1 VLRRLMTVAVLVGA
15 SLAGLTPARAA
26 DSTTI
31 YTLQIG
37 DLSPRLAGQP
47 TDFAAVLAT
56 GTTPLAG
63 EPLTLW
69 LKPYG
74 ASAFSVAGHATTD
87 ADGYAVAWS
96 TLASNAAVKWTFDGD
111 GAYPASESAP
121 YVVQISPRV
130 TRHVNDRTL
139 RRGQRLVVRGRSIP
153 AKPGCTV
160 KLWRG
165 ELRPLV
171 QGPKP
176 VRLAVSTVRADGSYR
191 LVHRFH
197 RKMRM
202 RIAVTVSA
210 CAGNARGLSSY
221 VGIRVR

>member
-1 VLRRLMTVAVLVGA
+1 MLRRLMTVVVLVAA
-15 SLAGLTPARAA
+15 SLAAVGPARAA
-26 DSTTI
+26 DPTTI
-31 YTLQIG
+31 YTLQVG
-37 DLSPRLAGQP
+37 DLGQRLAGRP
-47 TDFAAVLAT
+47 TDFTAVLAA

-63 EPLTLW
+63 EQLTLW

-74 ASAFSVAGHATTD
+74 ASSFSVAGHATTD
-87 ADGYAVAWS
+87 ATGYAVAWA
-96 TLASNAAVKWTFDGD
+96 TLATNAEVQWTFAGD
-111 GAYPASESAP
+111 ASHLASVSTP

-153 AKPGCTV
+153 AKPGCAV

-171 QGPKP
+171 TGPKP

-197 RKMRM
+197 RATRM
-202 RIAVTVSA
+202 RIAVTVSP

-221 VGIRVR
+221 VTIRVR